1 MRNRKIPVQIG
12 FSVFYELDLCTPH
25 HSEKSFRLYPFC
37 HFITAKL
44 TLAGLGLHGPFLQWR
59 LDICR
64 SFKVYNNDPDMDGL
78 TGGDNEYGAMQ
89 PMLVAINSMLEMV
102 LLDPLAVL

>member
-1 MRNRKIPVQIG
+1 
-12 FSVFYELDLCTPH
+12 
-25 HSEKSFRLYPFC
+25 
-37 HFITAKL
+37 
-44 TLAGLGLHGPFLQWR
+44 
-59 LDICR
+59 
-64 SFKVYNNDPDMDGL
+64 MDGL

>member
-44 TLAGLGLHGPFLQWR
+44 TLAGLGLHGPFWQ
-59 LDICR
+59 
-64 SFKVYNNDPDMDGL
+64 
-78 TGGDNEYGAMQ
+78 
-89 PMLVAINSMLEMV
+89 
-102 LLDPLAVL
+102 